1 MSRARDVARLLDR
14 LRSRRWAI
22 YAVWVA
28 VLVVSF
34 AAGGVTLGL
43 LTDYESVG
51 TEDDPNTV
59 QVIGNWDGFGN
70 DAGMAN
76 TNETGTPT
84 NNATAAVSEGN
95 ESGSSEEGKP
105 NGERSGGGT
114 GSPDGKGA
122 GAASLALP
130 AAVIDRR

>member
-1 MSRARDVARLLDR
+1 MSRARNVARLLDR

-22 YAVWVA
+22 YTVWVA

-51 TEDDPNTV
+51 TEDDPNTF
-59 QVIGNWDGFGN
+59 QVVGNWDGFAN

-76 TNETGTPT
+76 TNGTETPT
-84 NNATAAVSEGN
+84 SNATTAVSEGT
-95 ESGSSEEGKP
+95 ESGGSEEGKAK
-105 NGERSGGGT
+105 GERSGGGT

-122 GAASLALP
+122 GAASLVAP
-130 AAVIDRR
+130 AAAIDRR